1 MEIKTEE
8 MMPYSTYYVPKG
20 DYSRSNS
27 SLNYNFDEMDT
38 SFNEMDKLT
47 KSLSRIEDK
56 EAALNRTKSLDQS
69 IFQLSGTCKDTN
81 FCKKTGH
88 TKLQIIFM
96 YHNITVTPCSCN
108 KCQTNKLKTF
118 NNFSLLH

>member
-56 EAALNRTKSLDQS
+56 EAALNNFHKTVSHIS
-69 IFQLSGTCKDTN
+69 IISSQIIMLFFYINFGQTFSGTI
-81 FCKKTGH
+81 H
-88 TKLQIIFM
+88 TKASRKGM
-96 YHNITVTPCSCN
+96 
-108 KCQTNKLKTF
+108 TNSTWPLRNYRCTMT
-118 NNFSLLH
+118 